1 MATLERWQPR
11 VWHVHLKDCEPA
23 IKARARREEWD
34 YQRSIREGV
43 FCELGKGEVD
53 FAGVLSSLRRAG
65 YQGWLVVE
73 QDVIP
78 SLGTP
83 IESAARN
90 RSYLRTLGL

>member
-1 MATLERWQPR
+1 
-11 VWHVHLKDCEPA
+11 
-23 IKARARREEWD
+23 
-34 YQRSIREGV
+34 V

-53 FAGVLSSLRRAG
+53 FTGVLASLGRLA

-90 RSYLRTLGL
+90 RSYLRTLGV